1 MIGLF
6 DAGFMHILFDDRARV
21 PRDSNGKPVIEQAQ
35 SRIDFLVQTITER
48 KDKIVL
54 PTPALTEFMLLAA
67 DRYRDYLTIIKRKAV
82 FEIAGF
88 DDPEAIELVEHWAKF
103 GDGKKLKARTA
114 ETWAKLKYDRQIAA
128 IAVTRRVEIIYSTDS
143 DLEKYAEQLKIKYCG
158 LADLP
163 APPTEQRT
171 FPFEETKN
179 ESERPEKTIAPPA
192 PVSGSAPGSPE
203 GKAGA
208 EAAEAKAED
217 EQAQSAAE
225 GEGMISTPKSETPA
239 SDKPAGDAK
248 GSS

>member
-1 MIGLF
+1 VISLF
-6 DAGFMHILFDDRARV
+6 DAGFIHILFDDRARV
-21 PRDSNGKPVIEQAQ
+21 PRDSKGKPVIEQVQA
-35 SRIDFLVQTITER
+35 RIDFLVQTISER
-48 KDKIVL
+48 KDKIIL

-143 DLEKYAEQLKIKYCG
+143 DLEKYAKQLNIKYCG

-163 APPTEQRT
+163 APPTQQT
-171 FPFEETKN
+171 SLPFEETKN
-179 ESERPEKTIAPPA
+179 ETEKPISPPA
-192 PVSGSAPGSPE
+192 PVPRGAPGST
-203 GKAGA
+203 
-208 EAAEAKAED
+208 
-217 EQAQSAAE
+217 E
-225 GEGMISTPKSETPA
+225 GEPGTKTREEIQANGEESADEPKPSKT
-239 SDKPAGDAK
+239 
-248 GSS
+248 